1 MAKDLEELG
10 SRLDIDDED
19 MERIRRKKRKEL
31 ILGPVIGISITVLS
45 TMLGYFI
52 GKNDPVY
59 DKVLTYPYAGPFIFA
74 MTAGVRR
81 KRFWISVAIITLI
94 ASIIGFIIA
103 HETAQPHEYGLA
115 IEYGV
120 YNK

>member
-10 SRLDIDDED
+10 SSLDIDDED
-19 MERIRRKKRKEL
+19 LERIRRKKRKEL
-31 ILGPVIGISITVLS
+31 IMGPVIGASITVFS
-45 TMLGYFI
+45 TLLGYII

-59 DKVLTYPYAGPFIFA
+59 DKVLTYPYAGPFLFA
-74 MTAGVRR
+74 LTAGVRR
-81 KRFWISVAIITLI
+81 KRFWITVTVITII

-103 HETAQPHEYGLA
+103 HETAQPHEFGLA
-115 IEYGV
+115 IDYGV